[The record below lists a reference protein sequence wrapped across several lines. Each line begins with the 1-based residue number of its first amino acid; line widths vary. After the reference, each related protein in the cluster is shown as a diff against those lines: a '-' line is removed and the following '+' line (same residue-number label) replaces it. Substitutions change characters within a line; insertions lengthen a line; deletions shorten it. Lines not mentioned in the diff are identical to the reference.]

1 MPTLFPGAFDVPSN
15 PTLNT
20 SQAASGF
27 EHDLQHVN
35 SNDAMKAVQLRI
47 GLNGSPDGTSL
58 TNQVNT
64 AGANIIVLQGSVS
77 TLNSQLGITNSNL
90 TALTNT
96 VAGHTTSI
104 ANLIA
109 TKLNLSGGSMT
120 GQLAVSYN
128 PPAIS
133 AGSYTTSQL
142 LLTNTKST
150 DNPPQLGF
158 QASGTLGMALYLN
171 ASGLNA
177 ITNLG
182 GSSLIIN
189 TSGQLN
195 ALSFADGSVP
205 AGKLV
210 PGSVGTAQI
219 TSASITNA
227 LLAPGCIDAT
237 KFAAGTMNAI
247 QAAAG
252 VPVGTIIMHG
262 GYPPIAVNPPAG
274 WLFCDGSA
282 LSRTTYAALYNVIG
296 GLYGAGDGS
305 TTFNLPDFRTRA
317 PIGCGSYTGSAWVG
331 GVTPGIYPGWT
342 GGEWT
347 HVLSAN
353 EMPSHAHGYS
363 DPGHVHGISDPG
375 HAHSISDP
383 THAHNLAQNAHT
395 HSDAGHSH
403 TYVYAFGPAGGS
415 ASNALPDPYQ
425 AITQNTGVSY
435 ANIQAATVPLGV
447 YGAATGIGIYA
458 AGTGISIAN
467 HGIGITIAAAGGGAA
482 HNVVQPSLA
491 VSFFIKYL
499 TGG

>member
-1 MPTLFPGAFDVPSN
+1 MPASFPAAFDVPSN
-15 PTLNT
+15 PNLNT
-20 SQAASGF
+20 SMAGSGF

-35 SNDAMKAVQLRI
+35 INDMMKAVQLRI
-47 GLNGSPDGTSL
+47 GITGSPDPTSV

-64 AGANIIVLQGSVS
+64 GAANITVLQGSVS
-77 TLNSQLGITNSNL
+77 TLNSQLGITNANL

-96 VAGHTTSI
+96 VSGLTTSVN
-104 ANLIA
+104 NLIA
-109 TKLNLSGGSMT
+109 SKLNLSGGSMT

-133 AGSYTTSQL
+133 AGAYTTAQL

-158 QASGTLGMALYLN
+158 QASGTLGLTLYLN

-227 LLAPGCIDAT
+227 LLAPGCVDAT
-237 KFAAGTMNAI
+237 KFAPGTLNAI

-262 GYPPIAVNPPAG
+262 GNPPTAANPPAG

-282 LSRTTYAALYNVIG
+282 LSRTTYAALYAVIG
-296 GLYGAGDGS
+296 GSFGAGDGS

-317 PIGCGSYTGSAWVG
+317 PIGSGSWNGSAWVG

-347 HVLSAN
+347 HLMSAN
-353 EMPSHAHGYS
+353 ELVSHTHGYS

-383 THAHNLAQNAHT
+383 THAHSLAQNAHT
-395 HSDAGHSH
+395 HSDAGHQHSL
-403 TYVYAFGPAGGS
+403 TMILGTSGGS
-415 ASNALPDPYQ
+415 YQ
-425 AITQNTGVSY
+425 GGNPFSPSTNYTNTGY

-467 HGIGITIAAAGGGAA
+467 HGIGITISAAGGGAA
-482 HNVVQPSLA
+482 FNVVQPSLA